1 MKEWR
6 RRFKGFNGFLLH
18 KFGID
23 VKPSLRGYIWF
34 HWKPIMYK
42 EKYGIDVSDGIKQY
56 LPNIK
61 DKQYEIEAV

>member
-23 VKPSLRGYIWF
+23 VKPSLRI
-34 HWKPIMYK
+34 
-42 EKYGIDVSDGIKQY
+42 Y
-56 LPNIK
+56 LVPL
-61 DKQYEIEAV
+61 EANYV